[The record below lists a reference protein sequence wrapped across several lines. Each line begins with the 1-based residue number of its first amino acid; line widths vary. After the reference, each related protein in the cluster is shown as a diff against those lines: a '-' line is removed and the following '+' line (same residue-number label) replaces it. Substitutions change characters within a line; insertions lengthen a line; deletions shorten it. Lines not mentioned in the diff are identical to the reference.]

1 MRQFL
6 FIFTLLSCV
15 SCKTDT
21 ATAVDYSLLPK
32 NKEQHVVVDL
42 SNLFTLSETQTLSK
56 KIIDYES
63 NSTNEIAILT
73 VNSIEPFTD
82 IALYSS
88 AIGNYWGVGKKEKD
102 NGLVIVIS
110 KEQRLIWFSPGDGTT
125 KILTDSICQNIIDQ
139 SILPDFKNG
148 NFYQGI
154 NQGLDAVLQKWH

>member
-1 MRQFL
+1 MRQVL
-6 FIFTLLSCV
+6 FIFALLSCF
-15 SCKTDT
+15 SCKTET

-32 NKEQHVVVDL
+32 NEEQYVVVDL
-42 SNLFTLSETQTLSK
+42 SNLFTISETQSISK
-56 KIIDYES
+56 TIIDFEKT
-63 NSTNEIAILT
+63 STNEIAILT
-73 VNSIEPFTD
+73 IDSIEPFTD

-125 KILTDSICQNIIDQ
+125 KILTDSLCQNIIDQ
-139 SILPDFKNG
+139 SILPEFKNG